1 MIKVKG
7 YATAFIRYNG
17 KDKVNPLVEDWWPVH
32 YSSFSKAKANLKND
46 IRDINETCEAFGT
59 GFGFTYDKETEQM
72 DFLEIWSV
80 MYHKEHRSDD
90 LEGCEAFG
98 IKCHYVCVPKNCPDK
113 VRELL
118 RKELRCPV
126 VKFKD

>member
-1 MIKVKG
+1 
-7 YATAFIRYNG
+7 
-17 KDKVNPLVEDWWPVH
+17 
-32 YSSFSKAKANLKND
+32 
-46 IRDINETCEAFGT
+46 
-59 GFGFTYDKETEQM
+59 M

-90 LEGCEAFG
+90 LNGCESFG